1 VAAPS
6 RCCRSFARK
15 WSRHR
20 SGRLQRSRLP
30 VVVVAEAADRED
42 LVVVA
47 EAAHQE
53 DLVAVVA
60 ARALEHQVRQ
70 HREAAGLC
78 LQDNEDG
85 DSNANAN
92 IQQICS
98 GSFGSNGEYRS

>member
-1 VAAPS
+1 VVV
-6 RCCRSFARK
+6 
-15 WSRHR
+15 
-20 SGRLQRSRLP
+20 
-30 VVVVAEAADRED
+30 VVVVAEAAHR
-42 LVVVA
+42 
-47 EAAHQE
+47 E

-60 ARALEHQVRQ
+60 ARAVEHQVQQ